1 MSGIPTNIITIQMPP
16 GSDPAGGDGGY
27 DFGPMLDVMKG
38 VQLNVGS
45 INQNVKAILEVL
57 KRMSSMRGGPSSA
70 ARGGSVAAS
79 VSPKAGSRARFAA
92 DLLEYR
98 KMIRGGESL
107 GGVMR
112 QSHAELLARYKAN
125 RESLSA
131 RELRAATRLRSVEI
145 FGESVAA
152 QNAATEAAAK
162 ARQEAKA
169 QREAI
174 RAQRESARAARAQQS
189 ADLRASRSRMTNSMA
204 QRVADLRR
212 QAGMPGATVSSIG
225 LTDEERAVL
234 AGEASPSGLP
244 GTRAHFRAVGGI
256 VDQLGAGEGAPAPA
270 PGRFSSMAG
279 GVMRIVTMVGRVL
292 SVAGMVTSL
301 LGKIWG
307 AVRSFS
313 QAAMASRAYFSRIDP
328 VFATLEAQF
337 QIGQLLADMRVA
349 SSPSVRSAATQF
361 TATQL
366 ARQRA
371 EVPIRKAWEVT
382 KFSVGTLYEQAMFG
396 GSLLLGGAIS
406 GDARSALLGLASLST
421 INLHAFGLGSI
432 NQYVQSLILRLAG
445 GNNTASANAL
455 FIGDLVDMTGGRFST
470 TSPYMGPKANASN
483 WWGARP

>member
-1 MSGIPTNIITIQMPP
+1 
-16 GSDPAGGDGGY
+16 
-27 DFGPMLDVMKG
+27 
-38 VQLNVGS
+38 
-45 INQNVKAILEVL
+45 
-57 KRMSSMRGGPSSA
+57 
-70 ARGGSVAAS
+70 

-98 KMIRGGESL
+98 KMIRGGESF
-107 GGVMR
+107 GGMMR
-112 QSHAELLARYKAN
+112 QSHAELLARYKSN

-162 ARQEAKA
+162 ARQEAKS
-169 QREAI
+169 QKEAI
-174 RAQRESARAARAQQS
+174 RAQREAARAARAQQS
-189 ADLRASRSRMTNSMA
+189 ADLRSSRSRMTNSMA
-204 QRVADLRR
+204 QRVSDLRR
-212 QAGMPGATVSSIG
+212 KAGMPGATVSGIG
-225 LTDEERAVL
+225 LTDEEKAVL

-256 VDQLGAGEGAPAPA
+256 VDQLGNAGGAPAPA

-307 AVRSFS
+307 VLRSFS
-313 QAAMASRAYFSRIDP
+313 QSAMASRAYFSRIDP

-349 SSPSVRSAATQF
+349 SSPMARGAATQF
-361 TATQL
+361 TSTQL

-382 KFSVGTLYEQAMFG
+382 KFSLGTMYEQVMFG
-396 GSLLLGGAIS
+396 GSLLLGGVLS
-406 GDARSALLGLASLST
+406 GDGRNAMLGLTSLAMF
-421 INLHAFGLGSI
+421 NAPGLGFI
-432 NQYVQSLILRLAG
+432 NAYVQSLILRLAG